1 MKSVIDKWD
10 PASPHCVFRYYFYN
24 KVDERWAPYYSPAPY
39 EDPKAWEEALAK
51 KPGPG
56 YIPVL
61 CTGFQQMG
69 ERIKIQQ
76 QNLAFFNKKLHE
88 INDSLDAMLNK
99 HDLVLTVRAL
109 DARRR
114 HTALK
119 QRCLALATKAQVLRN
134 RGYAMS
140 ASEEVLRD
148 KLSQLEKDVCDPRVS
163 ARGEEIWAR
172 LVSVRERGKLLR
184 DEVERRASSNGPVLD
199 EEALRRAEKVS
210 LFDDVLSI
218 VFDICVYIG
227 IGDLRA
233 AITTSKERA
242 EPNTGRVQRVAERTP
257 GTIKSSMTIEGGL
270 YYFQEFV

>member
-1 MKSVIDKWD
+1 LPNRNYGSHRTSVRFNPTDYCIVANIYVGEKSVLEEMKAVIDKWD
-10 PASPHCVFRYYFYN
+10 PASPNCAFRHYFYN
-24 KVDERWAPYYSPAPY
+24 KVDERLAPYYTPAPH
-39 EDPKAWEEALAK
+39 EDPKAWEEALSK

-88 INDSLDAMLNK
+88 INDSLEAMLNK
-99 HDLVLTVRAL
+99 HNLVLTVRAL

-140 ASEEVLRD
+140 TDEEVLRE
-148 KLSQLEKDVCDPRVS
+148 KLLQLEKGVCDPRLS

-172 LVSVRERGKLLR
+172 LVSVRERARLLR
-184 DEVERRASSNGPVLD
+184 DEVEKRAGATTPLLD
-199 EEALRRAEKVS
+199 EEALRRAEKV
-210 LFDDVLSI
+210 FP
-218 VFDICVYIG
+218 FNY
-227 IGDLRA
+227 
-233 AITTSKERA
+233 
-242 EPNTGRVQRVAERTP
+242 
-257 GTIKSSMTIEGGL
+257 
-270 YYFQEFV
+270 